1 MEEKRLAW
9 LDSLRAM
16 AVTLVILGHVHMVEG
31 TELFN
36 IIYRFHMPLF
46 FMMSGITHE
55 LSGGVKAKVI
65 SEGA

>member
-16 AVTLVILGHVHMVEG
+16 AVILVVLGHVHVVRG

-36 IIYRFHMPLF
+36 VIYRFHMPLF
-46 FMMSGITHE
+46 FTMSGITYE
-55 LSGGVKAKVI
+55 LPGG
-65 SEGA
+65 